1 MSETP
6 ATTPMMDSP
15 STIIVKRPIRSGRCD
30 MCGANC
36 GNLLADIGV
45 AKSIT
50 SPIPHKTNRNGGGIN
65 AEIIH
70 TTAAHKKPLVYLR
83 IRGVAEE
90 YCLLLPVRIY
100 STTRITRIASV

>member
-6 ATTPMMDSP
+6 ATTPMTDSP

-30 MCGANC
+30 ICGANFEC
-36 GNLLADIGV
+36 NLPTVKGV

-70 TTAAHKKPLVYLR
+70 TT
-83 IRGVAEE
+83 G
-90 YCLLLPVRIY
+90 
-100 STTRITRIASV
+100 ST